1 MFDIA
6 IVEDEELERRAL
18 RTILERNLP
27 GVKVVGEAKNG
38 AEAVRLLESRSIDLM
53 LLDIRIPRPSGL
65 EILEMLRERGLA
77 TKVLIVTAYD
87 HFEIMQAAIQL
98 RADGFLLKPV
108 RTEALLKAVEDC
120 LRSVPAAPVAAPML
134 AKAPAA
140 AEPAGVPEAIAD
152 PLALKAEIER
162 LVQHNAYRECLMLV
176 RRQLEAL
183 HAHREVAPRQGVL
196 DLSQVLTDLVA
207 CAGRPLPDAVA
218 RKIEALTAQRL
229 EARDHYKLQEL
240 FSEITDL
247 LFADD
252 EEPGTSAAA
261 RIETVRNY
269 IERNLHKSVT
279 LEEAADHAHVSAC
292 YLSRLFH
299 KQMEMTFITYLKQ
312 RRIARAKQLLE
323 CSSLPIV
330 NVALD
335 LAYQDA
341 NYFCKAFKKEV
352 GVSPSEYRRQFPQPT
367 S

>member
-38 AEAVRLLESRSIDLM
+38 AEAVRLIESRSIDLM

-108 RTEALLKAVEDC
+108 RTEALLKAVENC
-120 LRSVPAAPVAAPML
+120 LRAVPAAPAAVPPL
-134 AKAPAA
+134 SEPAA
-140 AEPAGVPEAIAD
+140 GGGAEAMRDPEA
-152 PLALKAEIER
+152 LRAEIER
-162 LVQHNAYRECLMLV
+162 LVETHAYRDCLMLV
-176 RRQLEAL
+176 RRQLESL
-183 HAHREVAPRQGVL
+183 HARREAAPRQGVL
-196 DLSQVLTDLVA
+196 DLSQILTELVA
-207 CAGRPLPDAVA
+207 CSGRTLPEAIA
-218 RKIEALTAQRL
+218 RKLEALTAQRL
-229 EARDHYKLQEL
+229 EARNHYKLQEL

-279 LEEAADHAHVSAC
+279 LEDAADHAHVSPC

-299 KQMEMTFITYLKQ
+299 KQMSMTFITYLKQ
-312 RRIARAKQLLE
+312 RRIARAKELLE
-323 CSSLPIV
+323 GSSLPIV

-352 GVSPSEYRRQFPQPT
+352 GVSPSEYRRQFPQPN